1 MADQEEKNSEKP
13 ITEEQWREFEKLRL
27 ELIECQKQRDEYLA
41 GWQRA
46 KADFANFKKDEEE
59 RFKGFAA
66 LSLRAMLLELIG
78 VLDSFDLGLA
88 VVKDEAAQKGM
99 NLIKMKLE
107 DSLKKFGLAT
117 LAAKKGD
124 MFDPEKHEVVGEIET
139 KEITDGAV
147 AEELERGYL
156 FNDRI
161 IRAAKVKVAKAPP
174 GEK

>member
-1 MADQEEKNSEKP
+1 MSEEEKKIIN
-13 ITEEQWREFEKLRL
+13 EEQFQEFEKLRM
-27 ELIECQKQRDEYLA
+27 ELIECQKQRDEYLG

-46 KADFANFKKDEEE
+46 KADFVNYKKDEEE
-59 RFKGFAA
+59 RFKSFAA
-66 LSLRAMLLELIG
+66 LSLKALLLELIG

-107 DSLKKFGLAT
+107 DSLKKFSLMALAV
-117 LAAKKGD
+117 KKGD
-124 MFDPEKHEVVGEIET
+124 IFDPEKHEVVGEIET
-139 KEITDGAV
+139 EELADGTV

-174 GEK
+174 DR